1 MASKTINTRPVL
13 QQVKSDV
20 NASKEL
26 MEKLKNPVSGPFRSK
41 MLPELSGKLENV
53 ALNTPLRF
61 SAEALRPNSKSS
73 SRFGHLSHNSF
84 FSRHNPHPHRVTHI
98 EGLNGI
104 PICIVNDE
112 WSTPNSLLPH
122 PMMKS
127 QFPTSVLGVP
137 SVQMPIGDPYGN
149 LDPQLRAGSG
159 LLSEAWREE
168 LRDLAAKVCTSG
180 ESQKKQ
186 EDEEPKRTTQYS
198 AETGRL
204 IPASSRS
211 LTRHATRQAQ
221 RNNTKNKGKNTAFN
235 FQDQEL
241 MVLELLCQ
249 ILQTD
254 SLSAIQQWLLSAEQ
268 RDKEIVMG
276 MIQTATTNAQLQNQ
290 GFSRVM
296 EERLQSQMS
305 QGATAPGSRDKHQGK
320 SSLSS
325 KSNQKQK
332 QRPLAEDEKPER
344 IGTAEVLQIDSSNSE
359 KEKLPTAA
367 SN

>member
-1 MASKTINTRPVL
+1 MATETMNPRPVL
-13 QQVKSDV
+13 QQLKSDV
-20 NASKEL
+20 ASTKEL
-26 MEKLKNPVSGPFRSK
+26 MQKLKNPVSGPFKSK
-41 MLPELSGKLENV
+41 AVPDVSGKLENV
-53 ALNTPLRF
+53 ALNTPLWF
-61 SAEALRPNSKSS
+61 SAEALRPNSRSS

-112 WSTPNSLLPH
+112 WSNSSTQLPH

-137 SVQMPIGDPYGN
+137 SMQMPLGDPYGN
-149 LDPQLRAGSG
+149 LAPQLGSASG
-159 LLSEAWREE
+159 FLSEAWREE
-168 LRDLAAKVCTSG
+168 LRELAARVCTSG
-180 ESQKKQ
+180 PGESEKKQ
-186 EDEEPKRTTQYS
+186 DAEEPRRSTQYS

-204 IPASSRS
+204 IPPSSRA
-211 LTRHATRQAQ
+211 LTRHGSRQAN
-221 RNNTKNKGKNTAFN
+221 RNNTKNKGKNTALN

-254 SLSAIQQWLLSAEQ
+254 SLSAIQHWLLSAAQ
-268 RDKEIVMG
+268 RDKELVMG
-276 MIQTATTNAQLQNQ
+276 MIQTATANMQLEDRSL
-290 GFSRVM
+290 GRTM

-305 QGATAPGSRDKHQGK
+305 QGAPGPASRDKTYGMNNINRSTK
-320 SSLSS
+320 
-325 KSNQKQK
+325 KQK

-344 IGTAEVLQIDSSNSE
+344 IGTAEVLQINPSSNE
-359 KEKLPTAA
+359 KEPAEGA
-367 SN
+367 H

>member
-1 MASKTINTRPVL
+1 NRTMAAETINTRPVL

-26 MEKLKNPVSGPFRSK
+26 LEKLKNPVSGPFKSK
-41 MLPELSGKLENV
+41 TLPELSGKFENV

-61 SAEALRPNSKSS
+61 SAEALRPNSSS
-73 SRFGHLSHNSF
+73 SRFGHLSQNSF

-112 WSTPNSLLPH
+112 WSTPNSQLPH

-127 QFPTSVLGVP
+127 QFPTSMLGVP
-137 SVQMPIGDPYGN
+137 SVQMPVGDPYGN
-149 LDPQLRAGSG
+149 LNPQLRAGSS

-168 LRDLAAKVCTSG
+168 LRELAAKVCTSG

-186 EDEEPKRTTQYS
+186 EAEEHKRTTQYS

-204 IPASSRS
+204 IPASSRA
-211 LTRHATRQAQ
+211 LTRQAQ
-221 RNNTKNKGKNTAFN
+221 RNNTKNKGKNTAFS

-254 SLSAIQQWLLSAEQ
+254 SLSAIQQWLLSAGQ
-268 RDKEIVMG
+268 RDKELVMG
-276 MIQTATTNAQLQNQ
+276 MIQTATANMQLEHQ
-290 GFSRVM
+290 GVGRTI

-305 QGATAPGSRDKHQGK
+305 QGATAPGSGNKHQGK
-320 SSLSS
+320 NRLSS
-325 KSNQKQK
+325 KSSQKQK
-332 QRPLAEDEKPER
+332 QRPLAEDEKP
-344 IGTAEVLQIDSSNSE
+344 
-359 KEKLPTAA
+359 
-367 SN
+367 